1 MEQERCRTGG
11 IGKVGQRTAGMQD
24 WRDARLEGCK
34 SGGMQERRVRNDA
47 IQEGCSTG
55 GIRDRYST
63 SVMQENRDLD
73 GWNSGRGMQD
83 R

>member
-11 IGKVGQRTAGMQD
+11 IGKVGQRT
-24 WRDARLEGCK
+24 
-34 SGGMQERRVRNDA
+34 GGMQERRVRNDA

-63 SVMQENRDLD
+63 SVMKESRDLD
-73 GWNSGRGMQD
+73 RWNSGRGMQD